1 MTNLRPYICF
11 EARLMETL
19 NSTTEK
25 LVKATERLLQKLE
38 EERSQRSKEQGEAE
52 GKIRDLEAQIE
63 KLKTELSEEKEASK
77 NLHISNPQNQSQDTA
92 ALSAQNIDALVEE
105 IDACLNLLKI

>member
-11 EARLMETL
+11 DARLMETL

-38 EERSQRSKEQGEAE
+38 EERSQSSKNLGEKE
-52 GKIRDLEAQIE
+52 GRIRDLEAQVE
-63 KLKTELSEEKEASK
+63 KLNDELSEEKESSK

-92 ALSAQNIDALVEE
+92 ALSAKNIDALVEE

>member
-1 MTNLRPYICF
+1 
-11 EARLMETL
+11 METL

-25 LVKATERLLQKLE
+25 LVKATDRLLQKFE
-38 EERSQRSKEQGEAE
+38 EERAQSSTNLEEKEGR
-52 GKIRDLEAQIE
+52 IRDLEAQVE
-63 KLKTELSEEKEASK
+63 NLNAELSEQKEASK
-77 NLHISNPQNQSQDTA
+77 NLHISNPQNQSQETA

>member
-1 MTNLRPYICF
+1 
-11 EARLMETL
+11 METL

-38 EERSQRSKEQGEAE
+38 EERALNRKNIE
-52 GKIRDLEAQIE
+52 GKDGRIRDLEAQVE
-63 KLKTELSEEKEASK
+63 NLNLELSEEKEVSK

-92 ALSAQNIDALVEE
+92 TLSAQNIDALVEE

>member
-1 MTNLRPYICF
+1 
-11 EARLMETL
+11 METL

-25 LVKATERLLQKLE
+25 LVKATDSLLQKLE
-38 EERSQRSKEQGEAE
+38 EERALNRKNIEDKDE
-52 GKIRDLEAQIE
+52 KIRDLEAQVE
-63 KLKTELSEEKEASK
+63 NLNLELSEEKEVSK
-77 NLHISNPQNQSQDTA
+77 NLHISNPQNQSQDTS

>member
-1 MTNLRPYICF
+1 
-11 EARLMETL
+11 METL

-25 LVKATERLLQKLE
+25 LVKATDRLLHKLQ
-38 EERSQRSKEQGEAE
+38 EERALNRKNIEDKDER
-52 GKIRDLEAQIE
+52 IRDLEAQVE
-63 KLKTELSEEKEASK
+63 KLNSELDEEKEASK

>member
-1 MTNLRPYICF
+1 
-11 EARLMETL
+11 METL

-38 EERSQRSKEQGEAE
+38 EERALSNKNIEEKDGRIG
-52 GKIRDLEAQIE
+52 DLEAQVE
-63 KLKTELSEEKEASK
+63 KLNSELSEEKEVSK
-77 NLHISNPQNQSQDTA
+77 NLHISNPKNQSQDAA

>member
-1 MTNLRPYICF
+1 
-11 EARLMETL
+11 METL

-38 EERSQRSKEQGEAE
+38 EERALNRKNIDDKDGMI
-52 GKIRDLEAQIE
+52 KDLEAQVE
-63 KLKTELSEEKEASK
+63 NLNSELSEEKEVSK

>member
-1 MTNLRPYICF
+1 
-11 EARLMETL
+11 METL

-25 LVKATERLLQKLE
+25 LVKATDRLLQKFEEKRAQSSTNLE
-38 EERSQRSKEQGEAE
+38 EKEGR
-52 GKIRDLEAQIE
+52 IRDLEAQVE
-63 KLKTELSEEKEASK
+63 KLNAELSEEKEESK
-77 NLHISNPQNQSQDTA
+77 NLHISNPKNQSQETA

>member
-1 MTNLRPYICF
+1 
-11 EARLMETL
+11 METL

-25 LVKATERLLQKLE
+25 LVKATDRLLQKFE
-38 EERSQRSKEQGEAE
+38 EERAQSSTNLEEKEER
-52 GKIRDLEAQIE
+52 IRDLEAQVE
-63 KLKTELSEEKEASK
+63 KLNAELSEEKEANK
-77 NLHISNPQNQSQDTA
+77 NLHISNPKNQSQKTA

>member
-1 MTNLRPYICF
+1 MK
-11 EARLMETL
+11 TL

-38 EERSQRSKEQGEAE
+38 EERALSRKNIEDKIGR
-52 GKIRDLEAQIE
+52 IRDLEAQVE
-63 KLKTELSEEKEASK
+63 KLNLELSEEKESSK
-77 NLHISNPQNQSQDTA
+77 NLHISKTKNQSQDTD

>member
-1 MTNLRPYICF
+1 
-11 EARLMETL
+11 METL

-25 LVKATERLLQKLE
+25 LFKATERLLQKLE
-38 EERSQRSKEQGEAE
+38 EERALSHKNIEEKN
-52 GKIRDLEAQIE
+52 GKIRDLEAQAE
-63 KLKTELSEEKEASK
+63 KLNSELSEEKEASK
-77 NLHISNPQNQSQDTA
+77 NLHISNPKNQSQDTA

>member
-38 EERSQRSKEQGEAE
+38 EERSQRSKEQGETE
-52 GKIRDLEAQIE
+52 GKIKDLEAQIE
-63 KLKTELSEEKEASK
+63 KLKIELSEEKEASK
-77 NLHISNPQNQSQDTA
+77 NLHISNPKNQSQDTE

>member
-1 MTNLRPYICF
+1 MK
-11 EARLMETL
+11 TL

-25 LVKATERLLQKLE
+25 LVKATERLLQKFE
-38 EERSQRSKEQGEAE
+38 EERTLSRKNIE
-52 GKIRDLEAQIE
+52 GKIERIRDLEAQVE
-63 KLKTELSEEKEASK
+63 KLNLELSDEKESSK
-77 NLHISNPQNQSQDTA
+77 NLHISKPKNQSQDTD

>member
-1 MTNLRPYICF
+1 
-11 EARLMETL
+11 METL

-38 EERSQRSKEQGEAE
+38 EERALNRKNIEDKDER
-52 GKIRDLEAQIE
+52 IRGLEAQAE
-63 KLKTELSEEKEASK
+63 KLNSELGEEKEASK